1 MYRGVDWVDDSHA
14 PALSSRRGCP
24 TSQGT
29 GTDGHQRAAT
39 IGVLLARLRGQPRP
53 QPGFAAE
60 VPDLILGTQSI
71 GSWDLWTV
79 GPSRLSSLV

>member
-1 MYRGVDWVDDSHA
+1 MLGQGPGGPDGDGRWTETIALYMLVGPSRNLTCSHW
-14 PALSSRRGCP
+14 L
-24 TSQGT
+24 
-29 GTDGHQRAAT
+29 
-39 IGVLLARLRGQPRP
+39 GVLLARLRGQPRP